1 MEFFRDVERIDGIL
15 IQCFAVVS
23 FLHNS
28 FLYSNHCNLNFMFA
42 SSVKK
47 SAKNRTAWSV
57 GELSETKSLHAIVGS
72 KVKHDSYTD
81 FIF

>member
-1 MEFFRDVERIDGIL
+1 
-15 IQCFAVVS
+15 
-23 FLHNS
+23 
-28 FLYSNHCNLNFMFA
+28 MFA